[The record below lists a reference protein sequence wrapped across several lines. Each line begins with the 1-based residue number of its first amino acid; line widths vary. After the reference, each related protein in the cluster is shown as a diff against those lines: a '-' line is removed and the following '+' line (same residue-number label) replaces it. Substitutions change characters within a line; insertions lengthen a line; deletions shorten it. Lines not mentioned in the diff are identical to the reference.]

1 MKRKI
6 LPRKIIPI
14 LGLSGL
20 ALGGLSAHATP
31 VFNYTDG
38 DLILD
43 FSKSGSSDV
52 VVDIGNLAS
61 LNTAAVTAG
70 GTVAL
75 SGGSSPSPYFNIT
88 SQLLGT
94 FGDVNGLS
102 FTVFGLQNSA
112 SGGVAAKT
120 VYLTQQQ
127 TGGSPNTPPNNV
139 TASKQTGLVG
149 VAQSVIG
156 LGSGTGILPW
166 SSANAADST
175 NNTANV
181 AIIPTSGAAAA
192 NSYTTKGA
200 GAWGSYAPTSPSIAN
215 TTSGTFS
222 TDGGTITSDLFE
234 YDYYSS
240 GGPSHPTVLQGEFTL
255 DNAGTLSFTTIEPVP
270 EPSTYGLITAGG
282 ILVILLCNQNRR
294 KST

>member
-1 MKRKI
+1 MKRN
-6 LPRKIIPI
+6 IIPI
-14 LGLSGL
+14 LGLTGL
-20 ALGGLSAHATP
+20 ALGGLTAHADP

-52 VVDIGNLAS
+52 IVDIGNLAS

-75 SGGSSPSPYFNIT
+75 SGGSAPSPYFDIT
-88 SQLLGT
+88 TQLLGT
-94 FGDVNGLS
+94 FGSVNGLS
-102 FTVFGLQNSA
+102 FTVFGLQNTA

-139 TASKQTGLVG
+139 TASKQNGIVG

-166 SSANAADST
+166 SAANAADSVA
-175 NNTANV
+175 NTANV
-181 AIIPTSGAAAA
+181 AIIPTSGAASA

-215 TTSGTFS
+215 TTPGTFS
-222 TDGGTITSDLFE
+222 TDGGSITSDLFE

-240 GGPSHPTVLQGEFTL
+240 GGPTHPTILQGEFSL
-255 DNAGTLSFTTIEPVP
+255 DSTGVLSFTTIAPVP

-282 ILVILLCNQNRR
+282 VLVILLRNRNRR
-294 KST
+294 KSP

>member
-1 MKRKI
+1 MKRN
-6 LPRKIIPI
+6 IIPI
-14 LGLSGL
+14 LGLTGL
-20 ALGGLSAHATP
+20 ALGGLTAHAAP

-52 VVDIGNLAS
+52 IVDIGNLAS

-75 SGGSSPSPYFNIT
+75 SGGSAPSLYFDIT
-88 SQLLGT
+88 TQLLGT
-94 FGDVNGLS
+94 FGSVNGLS
-102 FTVFGLQNSA
+102 FTVFGLQNTA

-139 TASKQTGLVG
+139 TASKQNGIVG

-166 SSANAADST
+166 SAANAADSVA
-175 NNTANV
+175 NTANV
-181 AIIPTSGAAAA
+181 AIIPTSGAASA

-222 TDGGTITSDLFE
+222 TDGGSITSDLFE

-240 GGPSHPTVLQGEFTL
+240 GGPTHPTILQGEFSL
-255 DNAGTLSFTTIEPVP
+255 DSTGVLSFTTIAPVP

-282 ILVILLCNQNRR
+282 VLVILLRNRNRR
-294 KST
+294 KSP